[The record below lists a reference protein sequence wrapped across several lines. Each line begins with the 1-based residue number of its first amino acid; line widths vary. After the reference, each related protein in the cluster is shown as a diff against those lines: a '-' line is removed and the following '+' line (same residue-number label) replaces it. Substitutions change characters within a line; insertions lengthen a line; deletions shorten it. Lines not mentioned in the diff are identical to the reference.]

1 MSFSDLF
8 NTYANNQANRYMDAL
23 RTDAMEAYQAR
34 VNPDYVPSTG
44 SSLREQAIADWE
56 REKAIRANQLAN
68 TAQRNQLRRDAD
80 VESVYKESIAPRTY
94 NANDPYSLVDR
105 QTGRIVPMS
114 DAQVGGITPAQYLLA
129 TEMLKRRG
137 YRGF

>member
-114 DAQVGGITPAQYLLA
+114 DAQAGGITPAQYLLA

>member
-8 NTYANNQANRYMDAL
+8 DTYANNQANKYMDAL

-34 VNPDYVPSTG
+34 VNPNYVPSTG
-44 SSLREQAIADWE
+44 SSVREQAIADWE

-68 TAQRNQLRRDAD
+68 TAQRNQIRRDAD
-80 VESVYKESIAPRTY
+80 VESVYKESTAPRAY

-114 DAQVGGITPAQYLLA
+114 DAQAGGITPAQYLLA

>member
-8 NTYANNQANRYMDAL
+8 DTYANNQANKYMDAL

-34 VNPDYVPSTG
+34 VNPDYAPSTG
-44 SSLREQAIADWE
+44 SSVREQAIADWE

-68 TAQRNQLRRDAD
+68 TAQRNQIRRDAD
-80 VESVYKESIAPRTY
+80 VESVYKESTAPRTF

-114 DAQVGGITPAQYLLA
+114 DAQAGGITPAQYLLA

>member
-1 MSFSDLF
+1 MGFSDLF
-8 NTYANNQANRYMDAL
+8 NTYANNKANRYMDAL

-44 SSLREQAIADWE
+44 SSVREQAIADWE

-68 TAQRNQLRRDAD
+68 TAQRNQIRRDAD
-80 VESVYKESIAPRTY
+80 VESVYKESAAPRIY

-105 QTGRIVPMS
+105 QTGRIVPMA
-114 DAQVGGITPAQYLLA
+114 DAQAGGITPAQYLLA

>member
-1 MSFSDLF
+1 MGFSDLF

-34 VNPDYVPSTG
+34 VNPNYVPSTG
-44 SSLREQAIADWE
+44 SSVREQAIADWE

-68 TAQRNQLRRDAD
+68 TAQRNQIRRDAD
-80 VESVYKESIAPRTY
+80 IESVYRESTAPRVF

-114 DAQVGGITPAQYLLA
+114 DAQAGGITPAQYLLA

>member
-8 NTYANNQANRYMDAL
+8 NTYANNKANRYMDAL

-44 SSLREQAIADWE
+44 SSVRERAIADWE

-68 TAQRNQLRRDAD
+68 TAQRNQIRRDAD
-80 VESVYKESIAPRTY
+80 VESVYRESTTPRVF

-114 DAQVGGITPAQYLLA
+114 DAQAGGITPAQYLLA